1 MLQEFKEFAMR
12 GNVLD
17 LAIGLVIGSA
27 FTPIVDTLVNGIIMP
42 PIGLLLG
49 GADFTDLFI
58 VLQAGEP
65 AGPYASLIEATEAGA
80 VTINYGLFIN
90 TVVTFVVVVFA
101 MFLLVK
107 AINRFYKE
115 GAVSGKKE

>member
-1 MLQEFKEFAMR
+1 MLQEFKDFAMR

-49 GADFTDLFI
+49 GADFTDLFM
-58 VLQAGEP
+58 VLQAGDP

-90 TVVTFVVVVFA
+90 TVVTFIVVVFA

-115 GAVSGKKE
+115 GSVSGKKN

>member
-1 MLQEFKEFAMR
+1 MCSSDL
-12 GNVLD
+12 VLD

-49 GADFTDLFI
+49 GADFTDLFM
-58 VLQAGEP
+58 VLQAGDP

-90 TVVTFVVVVFA
+90 TVVTFIVVVFA

-115 GAVSGKKE
+115 GSVSGKKN

>member
-49 GADFTDLFI
+49 GADFSDLFL
-58 VLQAGEP
+58 VLQSGDP
-65 AGPYASLIEATEAGA
+65 MGPYASLAMAQEAGA
-80 VTINYGLFIN
+80 VTVNYGAFIN
-90 TVVTFVVVVFA
+90 TLVTFVVVVFA

-107 AINRFYKE
+107 MINRFYKE
-115 GAVSGKKE
+115 GVVDGKK

>member
-1 MLQEFKEFAMR
+1 MLKEFKEFAMR

-17 LAIGLVIGSA
+17 LAIGLVVGSA

-49 GADFTDLFI
+49 GADFADLFL
-58 VLQAGEP
+58 VLQAGAP

-80 VTINYGLFIN
+80 VTINYGQFIN
-90 TVVTFVVVVFA
+90 ALVTFLVVVFA

-115 GAVSGKKE
+115 DAVSGKKD